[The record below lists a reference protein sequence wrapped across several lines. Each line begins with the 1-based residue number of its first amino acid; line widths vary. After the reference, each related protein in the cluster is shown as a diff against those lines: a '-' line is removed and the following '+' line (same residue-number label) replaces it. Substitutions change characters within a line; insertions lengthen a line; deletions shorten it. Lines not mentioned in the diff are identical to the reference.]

1 MSKQTNKILFYYVN
15 PFYYYQLYY
24 YFINPFLY
32 GLVGMGRKRLGIVAR
47 SFTIETRQSDLI
59 DKLADRGNK
68 PASHIVR
75 MALVQYLKQYT
86 DTWECLVCGNHNNL
100 KFEKCWNCDADKN
113 TQGKM

>member
-1 MSKQTNKILFYYVN
+1 MLELI
-15 PFYYYQLYY
+15 
-24 YFINPFLY
+24 
-32 GLVGMGRKRLGIVAR
+32 MGRRRLGIVAR
-47 SFTIETRQSDLI
+47 SFTIETRQSELI

-100 KFEKCWNCDADKN
+100 KFEQCWNCDAAKN
-113 TQGKM
+113 TQVSK

>member
-1 MSKQTNKILFYYVN
+1 
-15 PFYYYQLYY
+15 
-24 YFINPFLY
+24 
-32 GLVGMGRKRLGIVAR
+32 MGRKRLGIVAR
-47 SFTIETRQSDLI
+47 SFTIETRQSELI

-100 KFEKCWNCDADKN
+100 KFEKCWNCDASKN
-113 TQGKM
+113 TQVQK